1 MNIKISIIVPIY
13 NSEKYLD
20 NCINS
25 ILNSTLKDIEL
36 ILINDGSKDNS
47 GKIIDEYAKK
57 DSRINAI
64 HQENMGPAATRNKGI
79 KLARGKYI
87 GFVDSDDTIEK
98 DMFEELYNL
107 ANKSYIEVA
116 MCNYKEI
123 YVAQNQKLSIEHYLE
138 SNIEFNK
145 DDIRN
150 KIVRKFT
157 GNINYGFF
165 SMCNKIYLRD
175 WLLKSKI
182 RIDEKR
188 VHGEDWLFNINVF
201 LNLDSFICT
210 DKILYNY
217 IHINNESLMLKYREN
232 QFDLFLD
239 GRLKVLELIP
249 NDLIDFDNFNR
260 NFVSEF
266 SAYILNTYKNVKDNG
281 KRKKLLKNVINN
293 NEVLKASKEANGLPI
308 YFKTTTFFIKNN
320 MRWLALP
327 TYRFMSIL
335 IN

>member
-64 HQENMGPAATRNKGI
+64 HQGNMGPAATRNKGI

-123 YVAQNQKLSIEHYLE
+123 YVAKNQKLSIEHHLE
-138 SNIEFNK
+138 SNTEFNK

-150 KIVRKFT
+150 KIVTKFT

-165 SMCNKIYLRD
+165 SMWNKIYLRD

-182 RIDEKR
+182 KIDEKR

-232 QFDLFLD
+232 QFNLFLD

-281 KRKKLLKNVINN
+281 KRRELLKNVINN
-293 NEVLKASKEANGLPI
+293 NEVLKASKEANGLSI
-308 YFKTTTFFIKNN
+308 YFKITTFFIKNN
-320 MRWLALP
+320 MSWLALP
-327 TYRFMSIL
+327 TYRFMSML
-335 IN
+335 VN